1 MNGPPF
7 QVARY
12 IFALSF
18 LLRSGR
24 CFLQRVVGM
33 LSAARVERAQLYRA
47 RSASTGIVPAT
58 LPLFSILSLNACLA
72 L

>member
-12 IFALSF
+12 IFCPLVPPAEREMLSA
-18 LLRSGR
+18 
-24 CFLQRVVGM
+24 RVVGK